1 MYKDLEYLSTPL
13 PEDIA
18 KLKWYGDFERAEHVI
33 SMRLQKDIPTALRK
47 RLELEKEILK
57 RIPFEYIYTTEE
69 AAARL
74 MEHVNGATPEELE
87 QLRDEGTIDW
97 LYVHGE
103 VRYKDDFLENMI
115 KTRPDMCAR
124 LKNPALAEEYEKN
137 GQLLDEVIAK
147 MKAEGGSA
155 YKIRIKASLQMK
167 KEAERVGET
176 VRVHLPI
183 PLQYSQAKNVKLLHC
198 SEQDYVLAAEDQIQ
212 RTVYM
217 ETKLEPDHEFSIEY
231 EFENH
236 MKYVDPD
243 PAAVSVEQPDFYTS
257 EQAPHIMFTP
267 YLKSLTAE
275 VVGDET
281 NPLIKARKIYDY
293 ITSHIMYS
301 FVRQY
306 FTITDIPEYM
316 ASSMKG
322 DCGIYALLFITMCRI
337 AGVPARWQSGL
348 YATPLTCGNHDW
360 AQFYVAPY
368 GWMYADCSF
377 GGGAYRAGA
386 MDRWNFYFGNLEPFR
401 VPCCS
406 DFQHDFAP
414 EKKFLRDDPYDNQNG
429 EAEYE
434 DCGLIHHV
442 DYETKKV
449 VTAIENIK
457 FE

>member
-406 DFQHDFAP
+406 DFQHEFAP
-414 EKKFLRDDPYDNQNG
+414 EKKFLRDDP
-429 EAEYE
+429 
-434 DCGLIHHV
+434 
-442 DYETKKV
+442 KKV

>member
-281 NPLIKARKIYDY
+281 NPLIKARKIYD
-293 ITSHIMYS
+293 
-301 FVRQY
+301 
-306 FTITDIPEYM
+306 
-316 ASSMKG
+316 
-322 DCGIYALLFITMCRI
+322 
-337 AGVPARWQSGL
+337 
-348 YATPLTCGNHDW
+348 
-360 AQFYVAPY
+360 
-368 GWMYADCSF
+368 
-377 GGGAYRAGA
+377 
-386 MDRWNFYFGNLEPFR
+386 
-401 VPCCS
+401 
-406 DFQHDFAP
+406 
-414 EKKFLRDDPYDNQNG
+414 
-429 EAEYE
+429 
-434 DCGLIHHV
+434 
-442 DYETKKV
+442 
-449 VTAIENIK
+449 
-457 FE
+457 